1 VRLNEFG
8 TVINRSRELL
18 KQTLDLA
25 EGLPDLL
32 VAFLAVKIDP
42 HRNRRHRLKV
52 VGRSVFKK
60 KKRAK
65 KLKETEMR
73 VCLLS
78 TSRLY

>member
-8 TVINRSRELL
+8 TVINRSSELL

-60 KKRAK
+60 KGQK
-65 KLKETEMR
+65 
-73 VCLLS
+73 S
-78 TSRLY
+78 